1 MADTVNIKVD
11 RYLLQERVGT
21 GGMARVYRAIDTNLD
36 RAVAIKILHEHLSDD
51 PSFKERF
58 EREAKLI
65 ASLNHP
71 NIVQIYD
78 FNWFER
84 DGYPVYYM
92 VMPFLPGKTLAETLD
107 DLTEAGERMSHDNV
121 LRLAL
126 ELSDALGYAH
136 TAGMIHRD
144 VKPANIILNE
154 RGQAVLTDFG
164 IARLIESSR
173 LTQDGISTGTP
184 AYMSPEQA
192 TGLPG
197 DARSD
202 LYALGAILFELLTGQ
217 PPYSDDNG
225 MSLMLKHLNAPVP
238 LITDTLPQ
246 ASPELDELIAKALAK
261 RPADR
266 FQTAAEFSDALK
278 TAFLGSLV
286 TVLPVLTSTR
296 ATATQ
301 TMAPVEPPAV
311 AAETAPALRATGGQH
326 WLRWTAFGTVVLVVA
341 AVVFIAL
348 RGNGA
353 PPGDANGDDPGSNRI
368 APANLYFISDFSA
381 DDTYRLNWPQ
391 GTLGGLMQDM
401 TPDGFYHL
409 RSEQIETASTAIFN
423 PDYVYSSV
431 SVSMTGRLDE
441 SSNPAGA
448 YGIAFHYLDQDHY
461 NVFAVDGMGRYS
473 VWVRNEGAWTELRGA
488 SENWT
493 TDPAVQPMGEE
504 NRLLLDVLGST
515 MTGYVNGVR
524 LFRVDDPTFSRGNI
538 GIYLATHTEGV
549 TDVYVDQYQTYPA
562 SPPSMTDGG

>member
-1 MADTVNIKVD
+1 MADTVNTKVD
-11 RYLLQERVGT
+11 RYLLQERIGT

-92 VMPFLPGKTLAETLD
+92 VMPLIPGKTLATTLD
-107 DLTEAGERMSHDNV
+107 DLAEAGERLPHDNV

-202 LYALGAILFELLTGQ
+202 LYALGAILFELLTGH
-217 PPYSDDNG
+217 PPYSGDDG

-238 LITDTLPQ
+238 AITDTLPQ

-286 TVLPVLTSTR
+286 TVLPILTRT
-296 ATATQ
+296 TATQ
-301 TMAPVEPPAV
+301 TAPQVEPASV
-311 AAETAPALRATGGQH
+311 AAETAPALPAAGGRR
-326 WLRWTAFGTVVLVVA
+326 WLRWAIFGAALLAVA
-341 AVVFIAL
+341 AVVAL
-348 RGNGA
+348 FVRGSGPPPADVNGEDSGA
-353 PPGDANGDDPGSNRI
+353 SPV
-368 APANLYFISDFSA
+368 APANLFFISDFSA
-381 DDTYRLNWPQ
+381 GDSYRLNWPQ
-391 GTLGGLMQDM
+391 GTLGGLLQEM
-401 TPDGFYHL
+401 TPGGYYRL
-409 RSEQIETASTAIFN
+409 RSEQTSTASTAIFN

-431 SVSMTGRLDE
+431 SISMTGRLDE

-448 YGIAFHYLDQDHY
+448 YGIAFRYLDQDHY

-473 VWVRNEGAWTELRGA
+473 VWVRNEGTWSELRGA

-493 TDPAVQPMGEE
+493 ADPVVQPIGAE
-504 NRLLLDVLGST
+504 NRLLLDVLGSSV
-515 MTGYVNGVR
+515 TGYVNGAR
-524 LFRVDDPTFSRGNI
+524 LFRVNDATFSRGNI

>member
-1 MADTVNIKVD
+1 MADTVNTKID
-11 RYLLQERVGT
+11 RYLLQERIGT

-84 DGYPVYYM
+84 DGFPVYYM
-92 VMPFLPGKTLAETLD
+92 VMPLILGKTLAETLD
-107 DLTEAGERMSHDNV
+107 DMAVAGERMPHDAV
-121 LRLAL
+121 LRLTL
-126 ELSDALGYAH
+126 ELADALGYAH
-136 TAGMIHRD
+136 AAGMIHRD

-154 RGQAVLTDFG
+154 RGQAILMDFG

-202 LYALGAILFELLTGQ
+202 LYALGIILFELLTGR
-217 PPYSDDNG
+217 PPYSDENG

-238 LITDTLPQ
+238 LVTETLPQ
-246 ASPELDELIAKALAK
+246 ASRELDELIAKALAK

-266 FQTAAEFSDALK
+266 FQTASEFAEALK
-278 TAFLGSLV
+278 SAFLGSLV
-286 TVLPVLTSTR
+286 TALPILTR
-296 ATATQ
+296 ATAPQ
-301 TMAPVEPPAV
+301 TTPTEVPAI
-311 AAETAPALRATGGQH
+311 AADTAPAASRVHKRTRA
-326 WLRWTAFGTVVLVVA
+326 RWAGAGLALLLLV
-341 AVVFIAL
+341 AVGLFAL
-348 RGNGA
+348 RQN
-353 PPGDANGDDPGSNRI
+353 I
-368 APANLYFISDFSA
+368 APAAAPPDDPASNRAAPASLYFISDFNP
-381 DDTYRLNWPQ
+381 DDSYRVNWPQ
-391 GTLGGLMQDM
+391 GMLGGLLQEL

-409 RSEQIETASTAIFN
+409 RSEQVDTASTAIFN

-431 SVSMTGRLDE
+431 SISMTARLDE

-448 YGIAFHYLDQDHY
+448 YGIAFRYLDQDHY

-473 VWVRNEGAWTELRGA
+473 VWTRNEGVWTELRGT
-488 SENWT
+488 EEHWT
-493 TDPAVQPMGEE
+493 ADPAVYPLGRE
-504 NRLLLDVLGST
+504 NRLLLDVLGSSI
-515 MTGYVNGVR
+515 TGYVNGVR
-524 LFRVDDPTFSRGNI
+524 LFRVNNSTFSRGNV
-538 GIYLATHTEGV
+538 GIYLATHTDGITE
-549 TDVYVDQYQTYPA
+549 VYVDDYQTYPA

>member
-1 MADTVNIKVD
+1 MADTVNMRID
-11 RYLLQERVGT
+11 RYLLQERIGT
-21 GGMARVYRAIDTNLD
+21 GGMARVYKAIDTNLD
-36 RAVAIKILHEHLSDD
+36 RPVAIKILHEHLSDD
-51 PSFKERF
+51 PNFKERF

-92 VMPFLPGKTLAETLD
+92 VMPFIPGQTLGMILD
-107 DLTEAGERMSHDNV
+107 EHAQNGTRMPHDNV

-126 ELSDALGYAH
+126 EMAEALGYAH
-136 TAGMIHRD
+136 SAGMIHRD
-144 VKPANIILNE
+144 VKPANIIMNE

-202 LYALGAILFELLTGQ
+202 LYALGVILFELLVGQ
-217 PPYSDDNG
+217 PPYDDDNG

-246 ASPELDELIAKALAK
+246 ASPALDDLIAKALAK
-261 RPADR
+261 KPADR

-278 TAFLGSLV
+278 SAFLGSLV
-286 TVLPVLTSTR
+286 TALPILVTTR
-296 ATATQ
+296 TTATQ
-301 TMAPVEPPAV
+301 TTRKAADETTPSAPTPPTPTHDRTRWVRRIMLVTAVIVIAILVLLAVRPTLAPPATPV
-311 AAETAPALRATGGQH
+311 APTND
-326 WLRWTAFGTVVLVVA
+326 VV
-341 AVVFIAL
+341 
-348 RGNGA
+348 
-353 PPGDANGDDPGSNRI
+353 
-368 APANLYFISDFSA
+368 APANLYFVSSFGE
-381 DDTYRLNWPQ
+381 DDNYSVNWPQ
-391 GTLGGLMQDM
+391 GQLGGLLQEMA
-401 TPDGFYHL
+401 PGGFYHV
-409 RSEQIETASTAIFN
+409 RSEQTATASTAIFN

-431 SVSMTGRLDE
+431 SISMTGRLNE
-441 SSNPAGA
+441 VSNPAGA
-448 YGIAFHYLDQDHY
+448 YGIAFRYTDQEHY

-473 VWVRNEGAWTELRGA
+473 VWVRNEGEWTELRGTP
-488 SENWT
+488 ENWT
-493 TDPAVQPMGEE
+493 PDPAVNPIGQD
-504 NRLLLDVLGST
+504 NRLLVDVFGSSI
-515 MTGYVNGVR
+515 TGYVNGVR
-524 LFRVDDPTFSRGNI
+524 LFRVIDPTFSRGNL
-538 GIYLATHTEGV
+538 GLYLATHDTGV